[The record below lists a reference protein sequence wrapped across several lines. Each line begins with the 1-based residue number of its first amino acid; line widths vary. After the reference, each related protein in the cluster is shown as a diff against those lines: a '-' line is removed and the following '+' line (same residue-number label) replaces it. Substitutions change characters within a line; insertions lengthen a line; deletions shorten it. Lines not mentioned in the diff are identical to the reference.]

1 MNADP
6 KTQPPETSLDAGPRT
21 NAELREEA
29 TGRMVETAIR
39 LIARHGASKL
49 SLVDVGR
56 ESGYSHSLPN
66 YYFKTKAR
74 LLLEVYDFIIGRFK
88 KSAQAWNR
96 NRLGRHP
103 RPGLENIEATIHAY
117 LGLASAEPT
126 RSRALNVLWAESFS
140 SMPELLE
147 EVRPSNASTLSF
159 LEDQLRIGIRRGE
172 IRADIDV
179 ESMAVILIALLRGTV
194 SQSLIEPGRVDL
206 ARVCEA
212 VLGLLRQG
220 VAVPTETV
228 HKRR

>member
-1 MNADP
+1 M
-6 KTQPPETSLDAGPRT
+6 AGLRRFLASVQLQLT
-21 NAELREEA
+21 ELREEA

-220 VAVPTETV
+220 VAVPAETV